1 MYSANLDVFWGMSV
15 EKSMP
20 TPSLQTTNPANEVRA
35 VMMDPVNLLTVVVL
49 GLYAGSLLTEGM
61 LLVPHWRSMEPEN
74 FFRLHGEFGPRLFR
88 YFAPLTIAAVALS
101 IIAVARGFF
110 GPSGHNFW
118 AWLAAG
124 LLLIVLAIFYFH
136 FRAANLRFAESSL
149 SNDALKKELSRW
161 SHFHTFR
168 TILAI
173 AAFAAYALS
182 AAP

>member
-1 MYSANLDVFWGMSV
+1 MNSANLDVFWGMSV

-88 YFAPLTIAAVALS
+88 YFAPLILHHNKVDLRPIFS
-101 IIAVARGFF
+101 RS
-110 GPSGHNFW
+110 PSG
-118 AWLAAG
+118 
-124 LLLIVLAIFYFH
+124 
-136 FRAANLRFAESSL
+136 
-149 SNDALKKELSRW
+149 
-161 SHFHTFR
+161 
-168 TILAI
+168 
-173 AAFAAYALS
+173 
-182 AAP
+182 